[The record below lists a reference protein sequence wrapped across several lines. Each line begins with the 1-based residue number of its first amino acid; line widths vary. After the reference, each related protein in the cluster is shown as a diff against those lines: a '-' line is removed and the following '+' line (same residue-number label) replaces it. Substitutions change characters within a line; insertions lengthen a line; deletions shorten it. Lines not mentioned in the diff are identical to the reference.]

1 MQKEEA
7 LMHLMCGFV
16 LFYIHLFLVGLKFR
30 EPSENV
36 CKVRYQEKQE
46 FQIEKESD
54 HHLLNLSQKFMVQES
69 TITNIKNQEI
79 LQCLSD
85 HRSLR
90 CKQVGAIESKSFKG
104 NLITFSIEESLSEE
118 IVLMRYI
125 LIFKKPCPLR
135 EFYIKINFNQ
145 FEYKPC

>member
-1 MQKEEA
+1 MQSQIPGEIGVPNRKGIWSPSSQPFIE
-7 LMHLMCGFV
+7 
-16 LFYIHLFLVGLKFR
+16 IHGSGKYH
-30 EPSENV
+30 N
-36 CKVRYQEKQE
+36 KY
-46 FQIEKESD
+46 KESG
-54 HHLLNLSQKFMVQES
+54 NLVVPQ
-69 TITNIKNQEI
+69 
-79 LQCLSD
+79 D

-135 EFYIKINFNQ
+135 EFYIKLILISSNINLV
-145 FEYKPC
+145 K